1 MKNKKAT
8 SKASGAGAE
17 ARAVGR
23 TRVEKRETRAAK
35 FYGETSGGA
44 CKPAGVMSLRSVSL
58 FASHAQRPLVTQP
71 QPQPPPSAIFSNTCF
86 AFTFTKIEN
95 LHSEW
100 ATTGAGGLSHPLG
113 HTLTRILSPLA
124 RKYGHESTHLCP
136 SPALSAPFIASLLAS
151 TIGYVRKIHDRMVPS
166 DRSPRNGRSFCFCY
180 AAGDP
185 FANATL
191 HSAQCS
197 AVHCA

>member
-44 CKPAGVMSLRSVSL
+44 CKPAGVMSLSSVSL

-71 QPQPPPSAIFSNTCF
+71 PPPSAIFSNTCF
-86 AFTFTKIEN
+86 AFTFLRKSKI

-124 RKYGHESTHLCP
+124 RIYGHESTHLCP

-151 TIGYVRKIHDRMVPS
+151 TIGYVTKKFMTV
-166 DRSPRNGRSFCFCY
+166 
-180 AAGDP
+180 
-185 FANATL
+185 
-191 HSAQCS
+191 
-197 AVHCA
+197 